1 MANNDTEALAL
12 GCTNGCSYSLE
23 NDANQ
28 KGKYCFKPGN
38 QESKCLS
45 TVDSLT
51 AINGN
56 AKVKRFDCQKC
67 TMQSAD
73 FTFIKSAI

>member
-23 NDANQ
+23 NDVNQ
-28 KGKYCFKPGN
+28 EGKYCFRPGN
-38 QESKCLS
+38 LESKCLS
-45 TVDSLT
+45 TADSLA

-56 AKVKRFDCQKC
+56 VKVKSFNNQTC
-67 TMQSAD
+67 TMQ
-73 FTFIKSAI
+73 